1 MKLLSRGINPSSLAD
16 IDLDQYS
23 SDNDSRYKEKDSTS
37 HFYFSK
43 ILVMTKD
50 QIHQLMMVYQ
60 SIWKSS
66 QQLK

>member
-1 MKLLSRGINPSSLAD
+1 MKLLSRGINPSSLGD

-23 SDNDSRYKEKDSTS
+23 SDNDSRYKEKDSINN
-37 HFYFSK
+37 FYFST
-43 ILVMTKD
+43 ILVMTQD

-60 SIWKSS
+60 SIWKSL

>member
-23 SDNDSRYKEKDSTS
+23 SDNDSRYQEKDSIS
-37 HFYFSK
+37 NFYFST
-43 ILVMTKD
+43 ILVMTQD

-60 SIWKSS
+60 SIWKSL